1 MADFLF
7 YVAALAAILTA
18 LGVVV
23 AKNPVMSVTSLLG
36 CFFAVSMIYLL
47 AGFQFIAAIQIMVY
61 AGAIMVLFLF
71 VVMLLNLGDDDVA
84 GQIEQHLGKGPRAKA
99 AIGVAVGMLV
109 LSLIAILGTQFSAVD
124 PALAASGND
133 PIPELAREMFTRYS
147 LPFEAASVLLLATAV
162 GVMVLA
168 KRQRPGGSTK
178 PGETGGSA

>member
-99 AIGVAVGMLV
+99 AIG
-109 LSLIAILGTQFSAVD
+109 
-124 PALAASGND
+124 
-133 PIPELAREMFTRYS
+133 
-147 LPFEAASVLLLATAV
+147 
-162 GVMVLA
+162 
-168 KRQRPGGSTK
+168 
-178 PGETGGSA
+178 